1 MAFLGLG
8 SGAGLEVYFGSKGE
22 QDPSTKASRL
32 CGGAMKKLILA
43 AVLGAFSFSGFAA
56 DNHGAKKEGKKAE
69 SCKMECCTKNKT
81 ACKDCKDCKEKM
93 AKAEKKA

>member
-1 MAFLGLG
+1 
-8 SGAGLEVYFGSKGE
+8 
-22 QDPSTKASRL
+22 
-32 CGGAMKKLILA
+32 MKKLILA
-43 AVLGAFSFSGFAA
+43 AVLGSFTVVGFA
-56 DNHGAKKEGKKAE
+56 GEGKDTKKPE

>member
-1 MAFLGLG
+1 
-8 SGAGLEVYFGSKGE
+8 
-22 QDPSTKASRL
+22 
-32 CGGAMKKLILA
+32 MKKLILA
-43 AVLGAFSFSGFAA
+43 AVLGAFSAYGFAG
-56 DNHGAKKEGKKAE
+56 DHHGDKKEGKKAE